1 MEGYIPNQQKTIQ
14 TSSDVLWTMQLAK
27 NLSKN
32 DEQHFLGITSWRRT
46 GKLHEWFRDTSKDN
60 GRTERM
66 NNQIH
71 KDSGETQFVF

>member
-1 MEGYIPNQQKTIQ
+1 MEGHIPNQQKTIQ

-32 DEQHFLGITSWRRT
+32 NEQYFLGITSWKHT
-46 GKLHEWFRDTSKDN
+46 GKLHGWFCDTSKDN